1 MSFKNAYDS
10 AGLNKDTE
18 KKLKDLN
25 PKKSSSVKGVAG
37 GPQVEPVPSYVKADS
52 EKIIDNRTQFQ
63 NSAIVF
69 GRDRP
74 RSLLS
79 GYGGRGDTQSSAID
93 IVAGYQGPNVTEV
106 TPTGER
112 LFIDPDFFKDAAR
125 IYISQKT
132 DVDKNFG
139 LTKGNVGMSM
149 AKSAIALKADS
160 IRMISREGM
169 KIITGVSDTNS
180 QGADISAVKYGI
192 DIIANNDDKDLQ
204 PIPKG
209 DSLVKAMI
217 RLTHHVHKLNGIV
230 EGLLTEQD
238 KLNKALKDHWHIST
252 SPGMRTSPS
261 PEVTLVASAT
271 INRHFQKTKT
281 SLRNHRT
288 NLKNFEKN
296 YLSDEGSGWINSRYN
311 KVN

>member
-1 MSFKNAYDS
+1 MKKPAVNMK
-10 AGLNKDTE
+10 GLSEE
-18 KKLKDLN
+18 KT
-25 PKKSSSVKGVAG
+25 KKIPGAD
-37 GPQVEPVPSYVKADS
+37 PSYSTIRNGVFCSQLIEPIPNFVVADCEQIYS
-52 EKIIDNRTQFQ
+52 GKN
-63 NSAIVF
+63 NNYIVM
-69 GRDRP
+69 GRDRHKS
-74 RSLLS
+74 RSS
-79 GYGGRGDTQSSAID
+79 GYGGKGDTQASMID
-93 IVAGYQGPNVTEV
+93 IVCGRMASEPKDSVWV
-106 TPTGER
+106 
-112 LFIDPDFFKDAAR
+112 DPDFHTDSAR

-139 LTKGNVGMSM
+139 LASGNVGMSM

-160 IRMISREGM
+160 LRLISREGL
-169 KIITGVSDTNS
+169 KIVTGVDDKNS

-192 DIIANNDDKDLQ
+192 DIIANNNDKDLQ

-230 EGLLTEQD
+230 EGLLMEQD

-252 SPGMRTSPS
+252 LPGMRTSPS
-261 PEVTLVASAT
+261 PEVILTASQT
-271 INRHFQKTKT
+271 ILRHFQKTKT

>member
-1 MSFKNAYDS
+1 MKKPAVNKQ
-10 AGLNKDTE
+10 GLSE
-18 KKLKDLN
+18 V
-25 PKKSSSVKGVAG
+25 KSSSIPNSNPKFSASRNGVFCSELI
-37 GPQVEPVPSYVKADS
+37 EPIPNFTKADC
-52 EKIIDNRTQFQ
+52 EKVYSGKN
-63 NSAIVF
+63 NNYIVM
-69 GRDRP
+69 GRDRHKS
-74 RSLLS
+74 RSS
-79 GYGGRGDTQSSAID
+79 GYGGKGDTQASMID
-93 IVAGYQGPNVTEV
+93 IVVGRMAHEPIDDVWV
-106 TPTGER
+106 
-112 LFIDPDFFKDAAR
+112 DPDFHSDSAR
-125 IYISQKT
+125 IYVSQKT

-139 LTKGNVGMSM
+139 LAPGNVGMSS
-149 AKSAIALKADS
+149 AKSAIAIKADS
-160 IRMISREGM
+160 IRMISREGI
-169 KIITGVSDTNS
+169 KIVTGGSDTNS
-180 QGADISAVKYGI
+180 QGADISAAKYGV

-209 DSLVKAMI
+209 SNLVKAMI

-261 PEVTLVASAT
+261 PEVVMTAAQT
-271 INRHFQKTKT
+271 IHRHFQKTKT

>member
-1 MSFKNAYDS
+1 MKKPAVNKQ
-10 AGLNKDTE
+10 GLSKA
-18 KKLKDLN
+18 
-25 PKKSSSVKGVAG
+25 KSSSIPSSNPNFSASRNGIFCSELF
-37 GPQVEPVPSYVKADS
+37 EPVPYFTIADCETIYS
-52 EKIIDNRTQFQ
+52 GKN
-63 NSAIVF
+63 NNYIVM
-69 GRDRP
+69 GRDRHKS
-74 RSLLS
+74 RSS
-79 GYGGRGDTQSSAID
+79 GYGGKGDTQASMID
-93 IVAGYQGPNVTEV
+93 IVVGRMAHEPVDDVYV
-106 TPTGER
+106 
-112 LFIDPDFFKDAAR
+112 DPDFYSDSAR
-125 IYISQKT
+125 IYVSQKT

-139 LTKGNVGMSM
+139 LAPGNVGMST
-149 AKSAIALKADS
+149 AKSAIAVKADS
-160 IRMISREGM
+160 IRMISREGI
-169 KIITGVSDTNS
+169 KIVTGGSETNS
-180 QGADISAVKYGI
+180 QGADISSSQFGV

-209 DSLVKAMI
+209 SSLVEAMI

-230 EGLLTEQD
+230 EGLLAEQD

-261 PEVTLVASAT
+261 PEVAMTAAQT
-271 INRHFQKTKT
+271 IHRHFQKTKT

>member
-1 MSFKNAYDS
+1 MKKPAINKQ
-10 AGLNKDTE
+10 GLSE
-18 KKLKDLN
+18 S
-25 PKKSSSVKGVAG
+25 KSSSTPSSDPEFSAIRNGVYCSELL
-37 GPQVEPVPSYVKADS
+37 EPIPNFAKADC
-52 EKIIDNRTQFQ
+52 ELIYPGKN
-63 NSAIVF
+63 NNYIVM
-69 GRDRP
+69 GRDRHKS
-74 RSLLS
+74 RNS
-79 GYGGRGDTQSSAID
+79 GYGGKGDTQASMID
-93 IVAGYQGPNVTEV
+93 IVCGRMAHEPQDNVW
-106 TPTGER
+106 
-112 LFIDPDFFKDAAR
+112 IDPDFHKDSAR

-139 LTKGNVGMSM
+139 LVPGNVGMSL
-149 AKSAIALKADS
+149 AKSAVALKADS
-160 IRMISREGM
+160 IRMISREGT
-169 KIITGVSDTNS
+169 KIVTGVSETNS
-180 QGADISAVKYGI
+180 QGADISAAKYGV

-209 DSLVKAMI
+209 DNLVKAMK

-230 EGLLTEQD
+230 EGLLMEQD

-252 SPGMRTSPS
+252 LPGMRTSPS
-261 PEVTLVASAT
+261 PEVILTASQT
-271 INRHFQKTKT
+271 ILRHLQKTKT

>member
-1 MSFKNAYDS
+1 MKKSAINKQGLSDS
-10 AGLNKDTE
+10 
-18 KKLKDLN
+18 
-25 PKKSSSVKGVAG
+25 KSSSIPSSDPEFAASRNGVFCSELL
-37 GPQVEPVPSYVKADS
+37 EPIPNFTKADC
-52 EKIIDNRTQFQ
+52 EQIYPGKN
-63 NSAIVF
+63 NNYIVM
-69 GRDRP
+69 GRDRHKS
-74 RSLLS
+74 RNS
-79 GYGGRGDTQSSAID
+79 GYGGKGDTQASMID
-93 IVAGYQGPNVTEV
+93 IVCGRMAHK
-106 TPTGER
+106 PTDGVWV
-112 LFIDPDFFKDAAR
+112 DPDFHTDSAR

-139 LTKGNVGMSM
+139 LVKGNVGMSL
-149 AKSAIALKADS
+149 AKSAIAMKADS
-160 IRMISREGM
+160 IRMISREGI
-169 KIITGVSDTNS
+169 KIVTGVSETNS
-180 QGADISAVKYGI
+180 QGADISAIKYGI
-192 DIIANNDDKDLQ
+192 DIIANNEDKDLQ

-230 EGLLTEQD
+230 EGLLMEQD

-261 PEVTLVASAT
+261 PEVVLTASQT
-271 INRHFQKTKT
+271 ILRHQQKTKT

>member
-1 MSFKNAYDS
+1 MKKAAVNNK
-10 AGLNKDTE
+10 GLSEE
-18 KKLKDLN
+18 KTVSI
-25 PKKSSSVKGVAG
+25 PKSDPEFAATRNGVFCSELL
-37 GPQVEPVPSYVKADS
+37 EPIPNFAKADC
-52 EKIIDNRTQFQ
+52 EEVYPGKNNNYIIM
-63 NSAIVF
+63 
-69 GRDRP
+69 GRDRH
-74 RSLLS
+74 RSRSS
-79 GYGGRGDTQSSAID
+79 GYGGKGDTQASMID
-93 IVAGYQGPNVTEV
+93 IVVGRMAHEPRDGVWV
-106 TPTGER
+106 
-112 LFIDPDFFKDAAR
+112 DPDFHKDSAR

-169 KIITGVSDTNS
+169 KIVTGVSDTNS

-209 DSLVKAMI
+209 DSLVKAMT

>member
-1 MSFKNAYDS
+1 MKKPAVNKQ
-10 AGLNKDTE
+10 GLSDQKASSIPSSD
-18 KKLKDLN
+18 
-25 PKKSSSVKGVAG
+25 PKFAASRNGVFCSELL
-37 GPQVEPVPSYVKADS
+37 EPVPNFAKADC
-52 EKIIDNRTQFQ
+52 ERIYQGKN
-63 NSAIVF
+63 NNYIVM
-69 GRDRP
+69 GRDRHKS
-74 RSLLS
+74 RSS
-79 GYGGRGDTQSSAID
+79 GYGGKGDTQASMID
-93 IVAGYQGPNVTEV
+93 IVCGRMAHEPVDNVWV
-106 TPTGER
+106 
-112 LFIDPDFFKDAAR
+112 DPDFHKDSAR

-139 LTKGNVGMSM
+139 LVKGNVGMSL

-169 KIITGVSDTNS
+169 KIVTGVSDTNS

-209 DSLVKAMI
+209 DNLVKAML

-230 EGLLTEQD
+230 EGLLIEQD

-252 SPGMRTSPS
+252 HPGARTSAS
-261 PEVTLVASAT
+261 PEVHLVASAT

-296 YLSDEGSGWINSRYN
+296 YLSNEGSGWINSRYN